1 MRNNRWLILWARTRI
16 NMGGVHWARILM
28 AGLVFSVLVGVVF
41 FFSGR
46 QSKSVPM
53 LVAEDSFSSLGTP
66 VWQQSIN
73 YDELESLLPENYF
86 STLPPVTVIS
96 SVDES
101 GLPLSVFTTID
112 ETLQLSLLKMLRRYH
127 PQIGAG
133 VLVNLKTGEIEAMA
147 HYRHADENG
156 SILPQNSGNL
166 CLDSSFPA
174 ASLFKIVTAYG
185 VLEKEGI
192 TRNTRFPVVG
202 RHHTLYK
209 YQLGLGKSRY
219 RYRPSEVSF
228 EKAFARSVNPV
239 FGKFGIDYFPAHEL
253 LQLAETFAFNR
264 PLNFDLSVSSSTVQ
278 ASNTAY
284 QRAETASGFIGTTT
298 LSPLHAALI
307 AGAPLSP
314 GNLKQPFVIS
324 RVIAEN
330 GAELFYHQER
340 RSEFQLVDEKACAEL
355 VAMMQATVKY
365 GTASKAFKHL
375 KRKRIYRDW
384 EVGGKTG
391 SLDMPNCDRRCE
403 WFAGF
408 GRDLKKK
415 REVAVALVLVHG
427 EKRTISSSYI
437 ASELLAGALTIN

>member
-1 MRNNRWLILWARTRI
+1 MPWTRI
-16 NMGGVHWARILM
+16 LL
-28 AGLVFSVLVGVVF
+28 AGAVFLVLAGVVF
-41 FFSGR
+41 LFPGR

-53 LVAEDSFSSLGTP
+53 LFAKNFISPLEP
-66 VWQQSIN
+66 AIWQQS
-73 YDELESLLPENYF
+73 LKPGKLSGLLSDNFF
-86 STLPPVTVIS
+86 SALPPTSVIS
-96 SVDES
+96 STFET
-101 GLPLSVFTTID
+101 GPALKVFTTID
-112 ETLQLSLLKMLRRYH
+112 EKSQLNLLKLLRRYH
-127 PQIGAG
+127 PQLGAG
-133 VLVNLKTGEIEAMA
+133 VLVNLKTGAIEAMA
-147 HYRHADENG
+147 YYRHADENG
-156 SILPQNSGNL
+156 SILSQESGNL
-166 CLDSSFPA
+166 CLNSSFPA

-185 VLEKEGI
+185 VLEREGL
-192 TRNTRFPVVG
+192 TRHTRFPVIG

-219 RYRPSEVSF
+219 RYQPSEVSF
-228 EKAFARSVNPV
+228 ENAFARSVNPV

-264 PLNFDLSVSSSTVQ
+264 PLSFDLSVSSSVVR
-278 ASNTAY
+278 ASDTAY

-314 GNLKQPFVIS
+314 GKLKRPFVID

-330 GAELFYHQER
+330 GAELFYRQER
-340 RSEFQLVDEKACAEL
+340 QSKFQLVDEKACAEL

-375 KRKRIYRDW
+375 KRKRSYQNW

-391 SLDMPNCDRRCE
+391 SLDMPNSDRRCE

-408 GRDLKKK
+408 GRDLKSD

-427 EKRTISSSYI
+427 EKRTISSGYI
-437 ASELLAGALTIN
+437 AAELLAGALRGK

>member
-1 MRNNRWLILWARTRI
+1 
-16 NMGGVHWARILM
+16 
-28 AGLVFSVLVGVVF
+28 
-41 FFSGR
+41 
-46 QSKSVPM
+46 M
-53 LVAEDSFSSLGTP
+53 LLAQDSISPLEP
-66 VWQQSIN
+66 AIWQQS
-73 YDELESLLPENYF
+73 LKPGKLSGLLSDNFF
-86 STLPPVTVIS
+86 SALPTTSVIS
-96 SVDES
+96 STFETGSV
-101 GLPLSVFTTID
+101 LKVFTTID
-112 ETLQLSLLKMLRRYH
+112 EKSQLNLLKLLRRYH
-127 PQIGAG
+127 PQLGAG
-133 VLVNLKTGEIEAMA
+133 VLVNLKTGAIEAMA

-156 SILPQNSGNL
+156 SILPQESGNL
-166 CLDSSFPA
+166 CLNSSFPA

-185 VLEKEGI
+185 VLEREDL
-192 TRNTRFPVVG
+192 TRHTRFPVIG

-219 RYRPSEVSF
+219 RYQPSEVSF
-228 EKAFARSVNPV
+228 ENAFARSVNPV

-264 PLNFDLSVSSSTVQ
+264 PLSFDLSVSSSVVRV
-278 ASNTAY
+278 SDTAY
-284 QRAETASGFIGTTT
+284 RRAETASGFIGTTT

-314 GNLKQPFVIS
+314 GKLKRPFIID

-330 GAELFYHQER
+330 GAELFYRQER
-340 RSEFQLVDEKACAEL
+340 QSKFQLVDEKACAEL

-375 KRKRIYRDW
+375 KRKRSYQNW

-391 SLDMPNCDRRCE
+391 SLDMPNSDRRCE

-408 GRDLKKK
+408 GRDLKND

-427 EKRTISSSYI
+427 EKRTISSGYI
-437 ASELLAGALTIN
+437 AAELLAGALRRK

>member
-1 MRNNRWLILWARTRI
+1 MRNNLWLIWWARLSRGSVPWTRI
-16 NMGGVHWARILM
+16 LL
-28 AGLVFSVLVGVVF
+28 AGAVFLVLAGFVF
-41 FFSGR
+41 LFPGR

-53 LVAEDSFSSLGTP
+53 LFAKNFISPLEP
-66 VWQQSIN
+66 AIWQQS
-73 YDELESLLPENYF
+73 LKPGKLSGLLSDNFF
-86 STLPPVTVIS
+86 SALPPTSVIS
-96 SVDES
+96 STFET
-101 GLPLSVFTTID
+101 GPALKVFTTID
-112 ETLQLSLLKMLRRYH
+112 EKSQLNLLKLLRRYH
-127 PQIGAG
+127 PQLGAG
-133 VLVNLKTGEIEAMA
+133 VLVNLKTGAIEAMA

-156 SILPQNSGNL
+156 SILPQESGNL
-166 CLDSSFPA
+166 CLNSSFPA

-185 VLEKEGI
+185 VLEREGL
-192 TRNTRFPVVG
+192 TRHTRFPVIG

-219 RYRPSEVSF
+219 RYQPSEVSF

-264 PLNFDLSVSSSTVQ
+264 SLSFDLSVSSSVVR
-278 ASNTAY
+278 ASDTAY

-314 GNLKQPFVIS
+314 GKLKRPFVID

-330 GAELFYHQER
+330 GAELFYRQER
-340 RSEFQLVDEKACAEL
+340 QSKFQLVDEKACAEL

-375 KRKRIYRDW
+375 KKKRSYQNW

-391 SLDMPNCDRRCE
+391 SLDMPNSDRRCE

-408 GRDLKKK
+408 GRDLKSD

-427 EKRTISSSYI
+427 EKRTISSGYI
-437 ASELLAGALTIN
+437 AAELLAGALRGK